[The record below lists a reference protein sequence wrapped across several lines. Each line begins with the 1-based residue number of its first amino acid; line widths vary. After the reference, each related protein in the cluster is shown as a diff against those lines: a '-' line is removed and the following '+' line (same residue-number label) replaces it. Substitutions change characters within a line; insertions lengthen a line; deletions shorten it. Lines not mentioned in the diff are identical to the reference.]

1 MEELIFNLCEGVE
14 TRATE
19 TKIEA
24 YRREN
29 AADIARRQQ
38 RNAEEDRRLGELAGT
53 SGAGDGETAPKDPGA
68 DPWAPRRMSADVSD
82 LDETP
87 GPGAGGNARER
98 KSDGFETNPRGF
110 GGLFGYTPGSQTA
123 HKQQVVPVPATA
135 APVPMSAGKLMEGGH
150 GRHAHHAGWN
160 DAEDTAE
167 GRARR
172 DAAVARACG
181 VDVRA
186 LARRRAWQEASQSL
200 SCA

>member
-38 RNAEEDRRLGELAGT
+38 RNTEEDRRLGELAGT

-150 GRHAHHAGWN
+150 GRHAHHPGW
-160 DAEDTAE
+160 D
-167 GRARR
+167 
-172 DAAVARACG
+172 DAASDPAARAKREADIAKACG
-181 VDVRA
+181 VDLLKLGRQRA
-186 LARRRAWQEASQSL
+186 AQEALTSVF
-200 SCA
+200 C